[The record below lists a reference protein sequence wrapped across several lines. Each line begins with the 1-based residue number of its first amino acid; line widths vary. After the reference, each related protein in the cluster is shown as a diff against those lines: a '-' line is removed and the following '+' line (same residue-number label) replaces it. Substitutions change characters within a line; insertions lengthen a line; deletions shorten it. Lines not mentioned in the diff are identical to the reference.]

1 MSGSRRVSVSSGL
14 MTVLTFVSWLLHL
27 SLVMPSQDS
36 DLPPKE
42 QEKMAE
48 FQVRYSSVIL
58 YAILS
63 FSGVI
68 ENNRS
73 LSMSLVLCV
82 LPFVTDLQNC

>member
-1 MSGSRRVSVSSGL
+1 MWWRVSGSRRVSVS
-14 MTVLTFVSWLLHL
+14 VLTFVSWLLHL

-48 FQVRYSSVIL
+48 FQVRHFSVIL

-63 FSGVI
+63 FSGT
-68 ENNRS
+68 E
-73 LSMSLVLCV
+73 VL
-82 LPFVTDLQNC
+82 